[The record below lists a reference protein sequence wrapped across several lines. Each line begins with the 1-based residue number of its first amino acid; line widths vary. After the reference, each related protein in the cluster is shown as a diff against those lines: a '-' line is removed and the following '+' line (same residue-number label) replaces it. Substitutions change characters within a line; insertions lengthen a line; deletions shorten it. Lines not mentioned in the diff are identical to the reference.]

1 MGAGLSG
8 LWSGVMLDGSAP
20 VCCSVLDGSAAAAAG
35 VMLDGSAAGVM
46 VDDEVTDGS
55 AAGVMMDG
63 SAAGVMMDGSAAEVM
78 VDGSAAGVMVV
89 DDDDDE
95 MGCGSWSM
103 LL

>member
-1 MGAGLSG
+1 
-8 LWSGVMLDGSAP
+8 MLDGSAP
-20 VCCSVLDGSAAAAAG
+20 VCCSVLDGCSAA
-35 VMLDGSAAGVM
+35 AAGVM

-55 AAGVMMDG
+55 AAGVMLDGSAAEVMLDG
-63 SAAGVMMDGSAAEVM
+63 SAAGVM
-78 VDGSAAGVMVV
+78 V

>member
-1 MGAGLSG
+1 MMGAGLSG

-20 VCCSVLDGSAAAAAG
+20 VCCSAA
-35 VMLDGSAAGVM
+35 AAGVM

-55 AAGVMMDG
+55 AAGVMLDG
-63 SAAGVMMDGSAAEVM
+63 SAAGVMLDGSAAEVM
-78 VDGSAAGVMVV
+78 LDGSAAGVMV